1 MTVENHEGGPALRLP
16 EDLEGVLD
24 AIGIVGIADPQNVP
38 SVTQEPG
45 CNVLGEGDARA
56 AFEGDVIVVV
66 DPAEIVEAQM
76 GGQRRRFRRDALH
89 HAAIS
94 ANSIDVVIEDLE
106 PGPVVTGGKPLL
118 SDGHPHAR
126 GDALSERAG
135 RSLDARDPVVLGVA
149 WGFAVELAKA

>member
-1 MTVENHEGGPALRLP
+1 MAVENDERGPALGLV

-24 AIGIVGIADPQNVP
+24 ATGIVGIADPQNVP
-38 SVTQEPG
+38 SVSQEPG
-45 CNVLGEGDARA
+45 RYVFREGDARV
-56 AFEGDVIVVV
+56 AFDGDVIVVV

-76 GGQRRRFRRDALH
+76 GGQRRRFGRNTLH

-106 PGPVVTGGKPLL
+106 SRPVVTRGEPLL

-126 GDALSERAG
+126 GDALSEGAG
-135 RSLDARDPVVLGVA
+135 RSLDARDPVV
-149 WGFAVELAKA
+149 